1 MPFILQKN
9 NMKNKISFLATGDI
23 HSDLK
28 FLRKIKKK
36 VDFNKIDIILMIGD
50 ISDKN
55 KDFGKIFSYFEKKPI
70 LLSLGNHETKKKIEV
85 LKNHYKNIT
94 ILGDFPIKLSS
105 DLAVFGSKFLNLG
118 HLSRTE
124 DEIYN
129 NLKDNFNQ
137 IKGIKYKIFLSH
149 IPPSNTTIGDSS
161 VLFPFIGG
169 SEGVRD
175 FIDNHKIDLTLVGHI
190 HESSGLEEIV
200 SNNLV
205 VNVGKTYKIIEFDL
219 EKRKLKLL

>member
-1 MPFILQKN
+1 LFKLFSFWIFLSFICL
-9 NMKNKISFLATGDI
+9 KIIFLI
-23 HSDLK
+23 VQ
-28 FLRKIKKK
+28 I
-36 VDFNKIDIILMIGD
+36 
-50 ISDKN
+50 
-55 KDFGKIFSYFEKKPI
+55 
-70 LLSLGNHETKKKIEV
+70 
-85 LKNHYKNIT
+85 KNI
-94 ILGDFPIKLSS
+94 K
-105 DLAVFGSKFLNLG
+105 N
-118 HLSRTE
+118 
-124 DEIYN
+124 
-129 NLKDNFNQ
+129 
-137 IKGIKYKIFLSH
+137 KIFLSH